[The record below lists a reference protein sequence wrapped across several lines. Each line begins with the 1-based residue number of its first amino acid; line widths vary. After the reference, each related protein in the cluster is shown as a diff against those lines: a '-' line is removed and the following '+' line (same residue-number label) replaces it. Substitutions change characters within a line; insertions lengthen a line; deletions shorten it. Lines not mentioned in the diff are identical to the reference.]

1 MTSFRWALFGYRR
14 PEVDAAL
21 AARESHIANLE
32 QHAASL
38 GEQNA
43 DLQSQS
49 LIQARAIA
57 AHEADLSSLS
67 GMVIERERTIRDLT
81 ERLAEANACHD
92 RSIASLDAVSARL
105 AELQAQA
112 RGQATRIRM
121 KALREAVEV
130 SRRVQELSD
139 AEAPEDGAAP
149 EAHGGVAEVAPGL
162 HREVADMP
170 PERPHHDPPAAT
182 AEEAESAADIAADAE
197 AAAAAAADVGPQPFA
212 GGSAPDSNGNGHA
225 PAGPD
230 TSWEPG
236 LYEGRVRLEIGPLG
250 DFAQLVGFEDAVGRL
265 GATDISVER
274 FSEGRATFSMRLDR
288 PVDLL
293 QELESVSALDFKV
306 RHTAPGNLVLDV
318 DEDGPERHA
327 A

>member
-1 MTSFRWALFGYRR
+1 MTTFRRALFGYRR
-14 PEVDAAL
+14 PEVDTAL
-21 AARESHIANLE
+21 AERDTRIAGLE
-32 QHAASL
+32 QQSSVL

-43 DLQSQS
+43 TLETQG
-49 LIQARAIA
+49 LLQARAIA
-57 AHEADLSSLS
+57 EAEADMTSLS

-81 ERLAEANACHD
+81 GRLEEANACHD
-92 RSIASLDAVSARL
+92 RSIASLDKVSARL
-105 AELQAQA
+105 EELQAQA

-130 SRRVQELSD
+130 SKRVQDLN
-139 AEAPEDGAAP
+139 EAEDGTEGESDIA
-149 EAHGGVAEVAPGL
+149 GEVAAA
-162 HREVADMP
+162 EQAAADAADAVA
-170 PERPHHDPPAAT
+170 PPAAD
-182 AEEAESAADIAADAE
+182 AASN
-197 AAAAAAADVGPQPFA
+197 GN
-212 GGSAPDSNGNGHA
+212 GNGNGHA
-225 PAGPD
+225 PGEPE

-236 LYEGRVRLEIGPLG
+236 LYAGKVRLEIGPLG

-274 FSEGRATFSMRLDR
+274 FSEGRATFSMRLDQ

-293 QELESVSALDFKV
+293 RELEALSILDFKV
-306 RHTAPGNLVLDV
+306 RHTAPDNLILDI